1 MTEQTNTTG
10 MEFCKT
16 CGTMLLMG
24 ICRRCTPDIKPIS
37 AINAAQP
44 VKKQRVNNYET
55 HALGVSIAV
64 DRLNCETAPASVAD
78 ISGVDL
84 TLDDGRTV
92 LVRAM
97 SGAGRVVLINGA
109 LDTLAADFLV
119 IATNVYNESRSK
131 LYIMEMA
138 VAKAISETAYC
149 NRDGHDEHFIND
161 YEYDEYQNN
170 YSILV

>member
-1 MTEQTNTTG
+1 MTKQTNTPG

-55 HALGVSIAV
+55 HAAGVSIV
-64 DRLNCETAPASVAD
+64 IERLNDEGIPASVAD
-78 ISGVDL
+78 INGVDI

-97 SGAGRVVLINGA
+97 SGDGRVVLINGA
-109 LDTLAADFLV
+109 LDTLVADFL
-119 IATNVYNESRSK
+119 IISTNVHDGAAQQTLYNG
-131 LYIMEMA
+131 
-138 VAKAISETAYC
+138 
-149 NRDGHDEHFIND
+149 DGGRKGDIGD
-161 YEYDEYQNN
+161 C
-170 YSILV
+170 ILQPRWT